1 MTRAKVIQIGFLVF
15 FTGGAGYLLFRLIG
29 ISEIQSGIAAEAL
42 LILIILGWTASYF
55 YRVISGKMTFI
66 EQRKRY
72 RNSYEKITNEKLE
85 KKFESLSSDEKIRL
99 IKELEK

>member
-1 MTRAKVIQIGFLVF
+1 LTRAKVIQIGFLVF

-85 KKFESLSSDEKIRL
+85 KKFESLSNDEKIRL

>member
-85 KKFESLSSDEKIRL
+85 KKFESLSNDEKIRL